1 MRADIE
7 RPIKL
12 GDKMIKPII
21 MSRNLEN
28 EFLQEETLDFSEVKS
43 ITGGASDD
51 GVLVG
56 IVTMSVLLCTLYPKP
71 YGCSGGAA
79 GNCSIHNR

>member
-56 IVTMSVLLCTLYPKP
+56 M
-71 YGCSGGAA
+71 
-79 GNCSIHNR
+79 